1 MTNCRNI
8 IFAFLLACS
17 LLGTAFAQP
26 VPPWYE
32 TGTNVNN
39 PNVEIDSISIYYRLI
54 NEENANANYGANVAG
69 MIIGGGLTGLGIVF
83 LISAATSE
91 PPKTDKSKSFTEQ
104 FGEGIG
110 YSVGVY
116 LTTIAG
122 IIFTFGG
129 VPLFIYNINKYSE
142 RKGHA
147 EYRDAYKK
155 ALDQY
160 LSKKHSM
167 RLMVTPAVNLL
178 SGGGGINAVLQF

>member
-8 IFAFLLACS
+8 IFALLLVCS
-17 LLGTAFAQP
+17 LLGIAFAQP

-54 NEENANANYGANVAG
+54 NEENANANYGANTVG
-69 MIIGGGLTGLGIVF
+69 MIMGGGLTGLGIVF
-83 LISAATSE
+83 LISAATSK
-91 PPKTDKSKSFTEQ
+91 PSTDNSKSKAEQ
-104 FGEGIG
+104 FGEAMGN
-110 YSVGVY
+110 SVGVFIA
-116 LTTIAG
+116 TFAG

-142 RKGHA
+142 RKRHA